1 MPEMSINLH
10 LGLSPWYRGSATLF
24 WPFYNLQP
32 HWAGATLHKI
42 VSEPDA
48 GDILHHVMPKLEE
61 GDTIHDVGAKVV
73 IQSGIDIV
81 KIISMLEK
89 GNNLA
94 FQRQKSSGKNFLI
107 RDFEPHHLSVI
118 YDLYDDKIVDQY
130 LEGKL
135 GNRLPNLVK
144 AFN

>member
-1 MPEMSINLH
+1 MQEKSPDFCFIFGTNIISEFITDSMHKMSINLH

-61 GDTIHDVGAKVV
+61 GDTIHDVGAGRHS
-73 IQSGIDIV
+73 IW
-81 KIISMLEK
+81 
-89 GNNLA
+89 
-94 FQRQKSSGKNFLI
+94 
-107 RDFEPHHLSVI
+107 
-118 YDLYDDKIVDQY
+118 Y
-130 LEGKL
+130 
-135 GNRLPNLVK
+135 
-144 AFN
+144 